1 MCPLS
6 CVSACL
12 CIASAVHQ
20 VPQREKAASCLGWG
34 WDIGCS
40 LGAGSVTGCPP
51 PPSSLCQG
59 VASGDQQILLQ
70 SSWEQ
75 SQPVLIFS
83 WFIHF
88 RSRYWI
94 LLSYFKLFNQCLLK
108 FNVSHI
114 RISSLFHGASD
125 AERWKELGEV
135 EAYWEIPGLTSF
147 PALRITPAAVQPS
160 ARKWAGRSPLQT
172 CCAF

>member
-1 MCPLS
+1 
-6 CVSACL
+6 
-12 CIASAVHQ
+12 
-20 VPQREKAASCLGWG
+20 
-34 WDIGCS
+34 
-40 LGAGSVTGCPP
+40 
-51 PPSSLCQG
+51 
-59 VASGDQQILLQ
+59 
-70 SSWEQ
+70 
-75 SQPVLIFS
+75 
-83 WFIHF
+83 
-88 RSRYWI
+88 
-94 LLSYFKLFNQCLLK
+94 LSYFKLFNQCLLK